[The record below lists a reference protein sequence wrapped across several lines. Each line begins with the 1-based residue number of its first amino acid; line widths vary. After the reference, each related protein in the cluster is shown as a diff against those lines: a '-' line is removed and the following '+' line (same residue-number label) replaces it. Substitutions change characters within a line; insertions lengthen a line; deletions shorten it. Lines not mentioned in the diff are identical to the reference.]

1 MLSNDKK
8 TDRRGQS
15 LLDSTY
21 SSKLSL
27 INGHISSDRLA
38 NFTYLGSLG
47 QSVIDLCFYATDKL
61 HTIDSFFVLDYQYL
75 SDHFP
80 LCLKLNFESPITIQQ
95 KSSTV
100 NIIKWVDEESVNY
113 QNALQYSPN
122 IGKFCDIDNTYEN
135 IFSTTVSVAQSIC
148 LVTKEYLG
156 QRPPNLSTSEES
168 TSYLCKSAPIYI
180 CRIIAQIGLL
190 YGPP

>member
-8 TDRRGQS
+8 TDRRGLS
-15 LLDSTY
+15 LLNSTF

-27 INGHISSDRLA
+27 INGHISSDCPE
-38 NFTYLGSLG
+38 NFTYLDSLG
-47 QSVIDLCFYATDKL
+47 QSVIDLCFYSTDKL

-80 LCLKLNFESPITIQQ
+80 LCFKLNFESPITIQQ

-100 NIIKWVDEESVNY
+100 DIMKWVDEESVNY
-113 QNALQYSPN
+113 QNALQYFPSV
-122 IGKFCDIDNTYEN
+122 GKFCDINNTYEN
-135 IFSTTVSVAQSIC
+135 IFATIPSVAQSIG
-148 LVTKEYLG
+148 LVTKTYLG
-156 QRPPNLSTSEES
+156 QRPPNLSTFEES

-180 CRIIAQIGLL
+180 LELSLKYACSK
-190 YGPP
+190 GPP